1 MRRSHSHP
9 ISAPLLRVLIVLA
22 LLLFFAAFL
31 YRCSAQ
37 PQICSGRGYV
47 LFLPVGTSGPLPV
60 LSPWG

>member
-37 PQICSGRGYV
+37 PQICSSRGYV

>member
-1 MRRSHSHP
+1 MRRSHFQP

-31 YRCSAQ
+31 YSCSAP
-37 PQICSGRGYV
+37 PQVYSGRGYV
-47 LFLPVGTSGPLPV
+47 VFIPASSTVCSPI

>member
-1 MRRSHSHP
+1 MRRSHHQP

-31 YRCSAQ
+31 YSCSAP
-37 PQICSGRGYV
+37 PQVYSSRGYV
-47 LFLPVGTSGPLPV
+47 VFIPASSTVCSPI